1 MPHHLTDEMRRC
13 AEQCR
18 ECHEVCVETIH
29 HCLEQGGRH
38 VEAGHVRLLLDCAQ
52 ICDTSGDFLLRG
64 SDLHTETCRACAEV
78 CTRCAESCER
88 VGGDDVMKRCAEIC
102 RRCAESCRQMA
113 SVAAG

>member
-1 MPHHLTDEMRRC
+1 MPHHLTDEMKRC

-18 ECHEVCVETIH
+18 ECHEVCVETVR
-29 HCLEQGGRH
+29 HCLERGGRH
-38 VEAGHVRLLLDCAQ
+38 AEAEHVLLLLDCAQ

-64 SDLHTETCRACAEV
+64 SALHRETCRACAEV

-88 VGGDDVMKRCAEIC
+88 LDGEAMRRCAGAC

-113 SVAAG
+113 EAAAH

>member
-18 ECHEVCVETIH
+18 ECHAVCVETVH

-38 VEAGHVRLLLDCAQ
+38 AEAGHVRLLLDCAQ

-64 SDLHTETCRACAEV
+64 SELHTETCRACAEV

-88 VGGDDVMKRCAEIC
+88 VGGDDVMKRCAEVC

-113 SVAAG
+113 SVTVG